1 MSDTTSIYL
10 DHAASTPLLPG
21 IAELW
26 AATAIKHHA
35 NPTGSHLAA
44 RRARKALDSARFQ
57 VAETLGAAPN
67 EIVFTS
73 GGSEA
78 NNTAIQ
84 GTLRSCN
91 PERVAATTAA
101 EHDAVLSPVRL
112 SEGVIIGVDS
122 RGIVD
127 FEDLTDKVRRHK
139 QDIALVSVIA
149 VNNEVGA
156 ITPLPEVA
164 SIVRKLAPKALL
176 HTDAVQA
183 VNWIDTTTATADYD
197 LISVAAHKIGGP
209 VGIGALVVR
218 NGIELEPLI
227 IGGGQQRERRAGTP
241 DVASAV
247 AFAAAIKETVDQ
259 RTESIERTTKLR
271 DMIFDNLTERL
282 GDRVIISAA
291 GTGGSGDTGGRG
303 DTGGGDNPPS
313 NEPVKDDR
321 SKDDRSHIAAG
332 IANVCIEGVQN
343 EALIFLLDTA
353 GIQASAASS
362 CSSGAQSPSHV
373 LAAMGIPDETARG
386 SLRLSLGSATTS
398 SEVERAV
405 DVIVDSV
412 KHLDRYN
419 GG

>member
-10 DHAASTPLLPG
+10 DHAASAPLLPG

-44 RRARKALDSARFQ
+44 RHARKALDSARFQ
-57 VAETLGAAPN
+57 VAETLGTTPD

-78 NNTAIQ
+78 NNAAIQ

-91 PERVAATTAA
+91 PERVPATTAA
-101 EHDAVLSPVRL
+101 DHNAVLNPVRL
-112 SEGVIIGVDS
+112 SEGVIVGVDS

-127 FEDLTDKVRRHK
+127 FEDLTNKVRCHK

-149 VNNEVGA
+149 VNNEVGT
-156 ITPLPEVA
+156 ITPLPKVA
-164 SIVRKLAPKALL
+164 NIVRKFAPKALL

-183 VNWIDTTTATADYD
+183 VNWIDTTTAAADYD

-218 NGIELEPLI
+218 DGIELEPLI
-227 IGGGQQRERRAGTP
+227 IGGGQQRGRRAGTP

-271 DMIFDNLTERL
+271 DLIFDSLTERL
-282 GDRVIISAA
+282 GDRVIVSA
-291 GTGGSGDTGGRG
+291 TG
-303 DTGGGDNPPS
+303 TGGGDNSPY
-313 NEPVKDDR
+313 NEYA
-321 SKDDRSHIAAG
+321 KDDRSHIAAG

-343 EALIFLLDTA
+343 EALIFLLDIA

-412 KHLDRYN
+412 KHLDHYN